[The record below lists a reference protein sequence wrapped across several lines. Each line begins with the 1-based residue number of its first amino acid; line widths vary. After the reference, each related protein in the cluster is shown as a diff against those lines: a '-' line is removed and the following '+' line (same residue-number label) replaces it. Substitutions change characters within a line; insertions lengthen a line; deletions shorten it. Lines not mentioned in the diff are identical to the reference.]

1 MAGVSKCTAEYLN
14 KTLIF
19 IANLLN
25 NNNITNWFI
34 SYGTLLG
41 IVRNNSCIENDD
53 DIDIIID
60 KKYYESLKS
69 LLQNNGFTF
78 EYGFGIRNSK
88 FILKTKPT
96 EFISTID
103 FYMCDV
109 DNNGNFNDVWN
120 NVIWSN
126 CYVSK
131 NTLINI
137 KWNGKVLYLPN
148 NYVEKL
154 INRYGDDWNIPKK
167 SKGIIPPKRVL

>member
-1 MAGVSKCTAEYLN
+1 
-14 KTLIF
+14 
-19 IANLLN
+19 
-25 NNNITNWFI
+25 
-34 SYGTLLG
+34 
-41 IVRNNSCIENDD
+41 
-53 DIDIIID
+53 
-60 KKYYESLKS
+60 
-69 LLQNNGFTF
+69 
-78 EYGFGIRNSK
+78 
-88 FILKTKPT
+88 
-96 EFISTID
+96 
-103 FYMCDV
+103 MCDV